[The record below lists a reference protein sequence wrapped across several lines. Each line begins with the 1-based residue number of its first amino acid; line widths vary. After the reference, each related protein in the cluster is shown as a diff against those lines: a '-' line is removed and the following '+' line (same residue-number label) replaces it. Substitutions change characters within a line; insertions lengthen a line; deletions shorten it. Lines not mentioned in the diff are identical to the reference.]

1 MGFVRHAFI
10 SSPGTCAKHSP
21 NISASI
27 HTLSLIRQSTNHS
40 RLNSRSV
47 TYFTLLDMTPSTPKV
62 LNSRFVT
69 YSTLLDMTPSTPK
82 VFNSRFVTYSTLL
95 DVTPSTPKVL
105 NSRFVT
111 YSTLLDTTPST
122 PKVFKRV
129 TETDSI
135 IMRGVNCGGRVL
147 GLIFAGYVPLASR
160 SPYPIIVYSVA
171 NYRPHLSQWR

>member
-1 MGFVRHAFI
+1 MAQRRLLRKSVEENAI
-10 SSPGTCAKHSP
+10 SDPATVAKGVVSFNIV

-40 RLNSRSV
+40 WLNSRS
-47 TYFTLLDMTPSTPKV
+47 
-62 LNSRFVT
+62 VT

-82 VFNSRFVTYSTLL
+82 VLNSRFVTYSTLL

-111 YSTLLDTTPST
+111 YSTLLDMTPST

-129 TETDSI
+129 METDSI
-135 IMRGVNCGGRVL
+135 IIRGINCGGRVL